1 MGGSRLDC
9 PSIVIRGVKTI
20 MYLMKNARFQ
30 KMIFLFMVVFPSFAA
45 YVLFTLYPNALSI
58 YYSFLD
64 WNGIGDKIFIGW
76 DNYIRLFND
85 PFISRALMHNL
96 ILLVTV
102 IPITLL
108 ISLLL
113 ADLLVNRAFAENKFY
128 RVLYFFPNVLSL
140 VVIALIW
147 SFIYDSTFGMLNE
160 LLRLLGLG
168 GEHNWLG
175 SKSTALLSM
184 IPLYVWCYV
193 GFYVVIFMNAMQGIP
208 KSLYESAT
216 LDGIT
221 HLQRFTKITLP
232 LLYGVIRVG
241 VIFLMLAVIK
251 GFEYMFIMTK
261 GGPGG
266 STDVISLYM
275 FNLAFGSANLGQHI
289 YGYASTIGMMIFVLL
304 VGLKL
309 VVDKIFTQDHIE
321 Y

>member
-1 MGGSRLDC
+1 
-9 PSIVIRGVKTI
+9 
-20 MYLMKNARFQ
+20 MYLLKSARFQ
-30 KMIFLFMVVFPSFAA
+30 KAIFLFIVVAPAFAA

-64 WNGIGDKIFIGW
+64 WDGIGAKTFIGW
-76 DNYIRLFND
+76 DNYIRLFED
-85 PFISRALMHNL
+85 PFILRALKHNL

-102 IPITLL
+102 IPLTLM
-108 ISLLL
+108 ISLIL
-113 ADLLVNRAFAENKFY
+113 ADLLVNRAFAENSFY
-128 RVLYFFPNVLSL
+128 KVLYFFPNVLSL
-140 VVIALIW
+140 VVIALVW
-147 SFIYDSTFGMLNE
+147 SFIYDGTFGLLNG
-160 LLRLLGLG
+160 LLRVFGLG

-208 KSLYESAT
+208 KSLYESAI

-221 HLQRFTKITLP
+221 HMQRFTKITLP
-232 LLYGVIRVG
+232 LLSGVIRVG
-241 VIFLMLAVIK
+241 TIFLMLSVIK

-275 FNLAFGSANLGQHI
+275 FNLAFGGLNLGQHI

-309 VVDKIFTQDHIE
+309 VVDKFFAKDSIE